1 MLFNKIRFMD
11 KSIEKEINKLL
22 WKLEYLGKYTSRK
35 TEEKRIELSNL
46 SEIQILEA
54 VYQLKLEIANH
65 EKKKETAS
73 KNPKHESDIILDRE
87 LGYKLLDRLYNSGNL
102 SLNEVGDK
110 RDELKELKEDQI
122 DDFIN
127 GLPNAKHFLSELTR
141 SKELTEFNG
150 VFERKWMKDKKSKS
164 DKNIDGFLNI
174 FFFGHFNKTARTF
187 IWWLIGTYT
196 TFRIY
201 SVIIRLANG
210 DSPADKFVEYAIF
223 LIFFISLSFITY
235 KIKSLKKWLFKL
247 IPSDHVKWNSF
258 KLSLN
263 NNERISL
270 SLLFGYFFFNLFLLI
285 TGGTSYRCYEE
296 IWLIETDFEEIG
308 SYDITDFLLFNFIP
322 CVIYYAYFSL
332 KPKP

>member
-1 MLFNKIRFMD
+1 MGN
-11 KSIEKEINKLL
+11 SIDKEINDLL
-22 WKLEYLGKYTSRK
+22 WRLEYIGKYTSKMR
-35 TEEKRIELSNL
+35 EEKTIEITKLTVVEKLDAIYNFKQEISN
-46 SEIQILEA
+46 
-54 VYQLKLEIANH
+54 Y
-65 EKKKETAS
+65 EKNKKS
-73 KNPKHESDIILDRE
+73 IMDKIIDRE

-141 SKELTEFNG
+141 SKEQTEFNG
-150 VFERKWMKDKKSKS
+150 VFERKWMKDKKSRS
-164 DKNIDGFLNI
+164 DKNIDGFVNT
-174 FFFGHFNKTARTF
+174 FFFGHFNKTARAF

-210 DSPADKFVEYAIF
+210 DSPADKFVEYTVF
-223 LIFFISLSFITY
+223 LIFFMSLSFITY
-235 KIKSLKKWLFKL
+235 KIKSFKKWLFKL
-247 IPSDHVKWNSF
+247 IPSDHVKWDSF

-285 TGGTSYRCYEE
+285 TGGTSYECYEE
-296 IWLIETDFEEIG
+296 IWLIETDFKDIR
-308 SYDITDFLLFNFIP
+308 SYDVTDFLLFNFIP